1 MGMKHGGSTMKKAS
15 VAIAFVLATCLAA
28 LSACGDGEDESART
42 ATVTPAATVTPEA
55 TPKVTPEATPSPTPI
70 RGTYEVQPGDTLS
83 GIADQ
88 LGVDLETLAEAN
100 DIADPDLI
108 YPGQVLIIPAE
119 TP

>member
-1 MGMKHGGSTMKKAS
+1 MKNGSA
-15 VAIAFVLATCLAA
+15 AIAFILATCLAA
-28 LSACGDGEDESART
+28 LSACGDGDEEATPT
-42 ATVTPAATVTPEA
+42 ATVTSSATA
-55 TPKVTPEATPSPTPI
+55 TPRTTPEATPSPTPI
-70 RGTYEVQPGDTLS
+70 RGTYEVQAGDTLS

-88 LGVDLETLAEAN
+88 FGVDVEALAEAN

>member
-1 MGMKHGGSTMKKAS
+1 MEKGS

-28 LSACGDGEDESART
+28 LSACGDGEEEATPT
-42 ATVTPAATVTPEA
+42 ATVTPAATVTPQ
-55 TPKVTPEATPSPTPI
+55 TTPEATPSPTPI
-70 RGTYEVQPGDTLS
+70 RGTYEVQAGDTLS

-88 LGVDLETLAEAN
+88 FGVDLETLAEAN

-108 YPGQVLIIPAE
+108 YPGQVLIIPAP